1 MELAP
6 VSFQKERNYVKCNCK
21 SRTDSSSRT
30 ECCIHQYPR
39 KIRRCGCSSG
49 WLNHI
54 EGSGIFTITNR
65 TNLPIAVE
73 LQFNGNVTAAAA
85 GATVLTLKLNGEAVG
100 GTEMDYTVVTA
111 NTYQNVSADT
121 LIPVPAGTS
130 LTVSVGNIS
139 TTEVL
144 VKDANLIIKKLRRG

>member
-1 MELAP
+1 MNPLM
-6 VSFQKERNYVKCNCK
+6 SM
-21 SRTDSSSRT
+21 
-30 ECCIHQYPR
+30 I
-39 KIRRCGCSSG
+39 
-49 WLNHI
+49 
-54 EGSGIFTITNR
+54 
-65 TNLPIAVE
+65 
-73 LQFNGNVTAAAA
+73 GNMGGGNNPM

-139 TTEVL
+139 ITEVL
-144 VKDANLIIKKLRRG
+144 VKDANLIIKKVA